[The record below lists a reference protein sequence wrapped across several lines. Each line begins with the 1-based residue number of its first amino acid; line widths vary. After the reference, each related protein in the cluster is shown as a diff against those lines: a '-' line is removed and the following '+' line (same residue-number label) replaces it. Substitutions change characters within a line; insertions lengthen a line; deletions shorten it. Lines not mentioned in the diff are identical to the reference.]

1 MIHKIFSSLF
11 LVFSLISC
19 SEQQLNPEKVNLSN
33 EFKSYWFDGK
43 AEISTYSLSQSRYG
57 EMRSG
62 QLVSIFVTEDFLKK
76 EQVNLKIL
84 FLQELLM
91 LLIPLLILE
100 YTPTLL

>member
-11 LVFSLISC
+11 LVYSLISC
-19 SEQQLNPEKVNLSN
+19 SEQQLNPEKVNFSN

-62 QLVSIFVTEDFLKK
+62 NAVLIFVTEDFLKNK
-76 EQVNLKIL
+76 QVKANISSEKSESVLKV
-84 FLQELLM
+84 
-91 LLIPLLILE
+91 
-100 YTPTLL
+100 